1 MTKTY
6 NEVEF
11 DIDIISNQYSTNNP
25 FIIQQKAKE
34 DLDSDL
40 AILDIIGYLDIE
52 GKKEINKYSVTM
64 KEIF

>member
-11 DIDIISNQYSTNNP
+11 DIDIISNQYNTKDP

-34 DLDSDL
+34 NLNSNL
-40 AILDIIGYLDIE
+40 EILDIIGYLDIE
-52 GKKEINKYSVTM
+52 GKKEVNKYSIKM

>member
-11 DIDIISNQYSTNNP
+11 DIDIISNQYNTKDP
-25 FIIQQKAKE
+25 YIIQQKAKE
-34 DLDSDL
+34 DLDSNL
-40 AILDIIGYLDIE
+40 EILDIIGYLNIN
-52 GKKEINKYSVTM
+52 KEVNKYSIKM

>member
-1 MTKTY
+1 MLKTY

-11 DIDIISNQYSTNNP
+11 DIDIISNQYNTKDP

-34 DLDSDL
+34 DLGSNL
-40 AILDIIGYLDIE
+40 EILDIIGYLNINN
-52 GKKEINKYSVTM
+52 KNNKYSVKM